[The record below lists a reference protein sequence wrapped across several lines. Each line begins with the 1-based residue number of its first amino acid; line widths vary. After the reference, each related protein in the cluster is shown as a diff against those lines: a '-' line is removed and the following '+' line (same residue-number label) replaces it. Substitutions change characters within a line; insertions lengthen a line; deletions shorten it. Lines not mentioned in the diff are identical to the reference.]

1 MHYTDYTIHA
11 LLFIFSIL
19 LEIVVDLLLVEGSV
33 STSFSILLHGVW
45 DQKLCAEDHVFM
57 CINHASTVGTRSKT
71 GTGLVM

>member
-33 STSFSILLHGVW
+33 STSFSILEFGIMFQSFGSQVVHWGS
-45 DQKLCAEDHVFM
+45 CGHV
-57 CINHASTVGTRSKT
+57 H
-71 GTGLVM
+71 